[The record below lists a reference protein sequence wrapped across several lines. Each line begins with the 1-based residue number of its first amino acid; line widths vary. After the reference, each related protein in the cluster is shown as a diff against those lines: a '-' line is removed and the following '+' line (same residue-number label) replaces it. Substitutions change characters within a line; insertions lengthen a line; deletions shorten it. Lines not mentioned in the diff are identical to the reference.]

1 MGNLEIR
8 QDALLQAYPRF
19 EEAKEFYLERIEQV
33 KAGFRHTYGKGNP
46 RIFSAP
52 GRTEIGGNHTDH
64 QHGCVHRQHGRL
76 EGQHARAQLPIP
88 GVQSSPH

>member
-52 GRTEIGGNHTDH
+52 ANY
-64 QHGCVHRQHGRL
+64 
-76 EGQHARAQLPIP
+76 
-88 GVQSSPH
+88 

>member
-64 QHGCVHRQHGRL
+64 QHGCVLRCHQQCDRRH
-76 EGQHARAQLPIP
+76 HADR
-88 GVQSSPH
+88 SSV